1 MEAAI
6 ALNMTRLQSLRYVII
21 PQAIRIVLPTV
32 TNDFISLIKDS
43 SLVSVITLVE
53 LTQVYMQLSTTYYD
67 YLVPGIM
74 VATAYLLMGIPFIIL
89 ARWMERHLAVE
100 TNTRSPGR
108 GITP

>member
-1 MEAAI
+1 
-6 ALNMTRLQSLRYVII
+6 MTRFQSLRYVIV

-67 YLVPGIM
+67 YLVPGLL
-74 VATAYLLMGIPFIIL
+74 VAGAYLLLGIPFIFL
-89 ARWMERHLAVE
+89 ARWMEHHLAVE
-100 TNTRSPGR
+100 VSGKPVKR